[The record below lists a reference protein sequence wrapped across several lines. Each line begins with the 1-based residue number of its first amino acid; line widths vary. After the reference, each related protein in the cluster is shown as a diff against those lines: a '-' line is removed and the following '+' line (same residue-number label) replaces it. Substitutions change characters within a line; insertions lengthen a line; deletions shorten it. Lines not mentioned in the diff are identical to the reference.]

1 MNDPLIALW
10 VITHIKEQLLVYIAQ
25 DTWQDQGNVDL
36 ILHVLFY
43 LETWTKINGKFSC
56 MQVKCNWVR
65 PTYVKEFTYDIVK
78 NINFPSA
85 RKLKT
90 SLDTSIEKLNE
101 SESLASQGSS
111 SLYKKR
117 KRANYQ
123 IKCLRNGQ
131 LFCSFKCLQNE
142 TNGLK
147 LSTAILLS
155 ILYSRAEQLN
165 PFQTCLM
172 ERMWKFPMNL

>member
-10 VITHIKEQLLVYIAQ
+10 VITHIKEQLLVYIAL
-25 DTWQDQGNVDL
+25 DTWQDLGNVDL
-36 ILHVLFY
+36 TLHVLFY
-43 LETWTKINGKFSC
+43 LETWTKINGKFSHI
-56 MQVKCNWVR
+56 QVKCNWVR
-65 PTYVKEFTYDIVK
+65 PTYVKEFTYDLVK

-111 SLYKKR
+111 ISTKK
-117 KRANYQ
+117 KKSKLISKPSALEMDNYFVVLNACRM
-123 IKCLRNGQ
+123 KPMA
-131 LFCSFKCLQNE
+131 
-142 TNGLK
+142 
-147 LSTAILLS
+147 LSV
-155 ILYSRAEQLN
+155 LYSRAEQLN